1 MKRILGYLKPLLGR
15 MLTGFGIKLAGT
27 VMDLAIPWILA
38 HIIDEVVPTGDR
50 RAIFLWG
57 AGMALCAVI
66 ALAGNVIAN
75 RRPPPCPGTRLD
87 ASVTTCLKKSS
98 TCPPG
103 RWTS

>member
-1 MKRILGYLKPLLGR
+1 MKRIFGYLKPLLGR

-66 ALAGNVIAN
+66 ALAVGLFVF
-75 RRPPPCPGTRLD
+75 RRQQDKFVLHI
-87 ASVTTCLKKSS
+87 
-98 TCPPG
+98 
-103 RWTS
+103 

>member
-38 HIIDEVVPTGDR
+38 HIIDEVVPTGDK

-66 ALAGNVIAN
+66 ALAGE
-75 RRPPPCPGTRLD
+75 RHRQ
-87 ASVTTCLKKSS
+87 
-98 TCPPG
+98 PPG
-103 RWTS
+103 LRRFPGRDPVHPPRSV